1 MKFLC
6 PSIFYILDV
15 FRYHL
20 IDLLSDLKQ
29 RLGGFGASIKAD
41 LLAKNVLDFFYHA
54 LAAAERFGK
63 AESTYVLQ
71 SLIKR
76 EDANRLESASVL
88 CGVDRKS
95 IPCREGVPC
104 AGVEIGIDGVARVH
118 IVIKII
124 APMQKADNV
133 VFVKLQA
140 N

>member
-29 RLGGFGASIKAD
+29 RLGGFGALIKAD

-54 LAAAERFGK
+54 LAAAKCFGK

-71 SLIKR
+71 SLIKG

-88 CGVDRKS
+88 CGVD
-95 IPCREGVPC
+95 
-104 AGVEIGIDGVARVH
+104 
-118 IVIKII
+118 
-124 APMQKADNV
+124 
-133 VFVKLQA
+133 
-140 N
+140 